1 MKNKKLHETIA
12 DIAYIAGYRRYNSGD
27 SRLDMSDFIYWAT
40 EFEKVN
46 KITEWG
52 EHDYMIEIE
61 EFANNKIDMARKDNQ
76 FFKNRR

>member
-12 DIAYIAGYRRYNSGD
+12 DIAYIAGHRRYYSGD
-27 SRLDMSDFIYWAT
+27 SHMDMSDFIYWAT

-46 KITEWG
+46 KVTEWG
-52 EHDYMIEIE
+52 ERDYMIEIE
-61 EFANNKIDMARKDNQ
+61 EFANKKIDIARKDNE